1 MQAAGPKFRVHFN
14 PYENAIDDFMRCAGI
29 VRPEE
34 FRYPASRRPTN
45 AGPASAGLIGG
56 LCQGVHG
63 FPLVPERR
71 SGYSDAGGTISCPI
85 AAPGNRVVQPGAFAG
100 FHVSQNWR
108 TGALGRGKC
117 GPGSPSPSQCGSG
130 SPSPSRLSSSAPYGK
145 RRTACRGSTG
155 YRPTTRRISRPS
167 RITLDP
173 RHISYGLHRGR
184 GRETARRGSHDRP

>member
-71 SGYSDAGGTISCPI
+71 SGYSDAAGTISCPI
-85 AAPGNRVVQPGAFAG
+85 AAPNVRQPAPP
-100 FHVSQNWR
+100 VSTNVR
-108 TGALGRGKC
+108 RKPALIA
-117 GPGSPSPSQCGSG
+117 
-130 SPSPSRLSSSAPYGK
+130 RLV
-145 RRTACRGSTG
+145 
-155 YRPTTRRISRPS
+155 I
-167 RITLDP
+167 I
-173 RHISYGLHRGR
+173 
-184 GRETARRGSHDRP
+184 ARRYI